1 MGWGAWGP
9 WGAGHL
15 GLHTSNHTGG
25 RNLYVGSTE
34 LVGKA
39 WGAGLLGDTSMAL
52 RTQLGALTAGA
63 AAVQS
68 WGGGGAH
75 VQPAQVGPPLTHS
88 PASTGDA
95 RAWRG

>member
-1 MGWGAWGP
+1 M
-9 WGAGHL
+9 
-15 GLHTSNHTGG
+15 
-25 RNLYVGSTE
+25 GSTE
-34 LVGKA
+34 LFGKA

-95 RAWRG
+95 PEPGEGETPAKVRQ